1 LRGFLDIEEKKRV
14 DFVRSVINLM
24 PDLNKNV
31 LYFLLK
37 FFEKVIDHQVNN
49 KMNSYNLAVCFSPC
63 LLKPQNYGID
73 DLLTNTAIMVAAL
86 KFIIEKN
93 QEIFID
99 GLEQKPIPSNL
110 HILKSKTFLIEEW
123 KIAEEEKTN
132 EIMSKMMKI
141 SSEKK

>member
-1 LRGFLDIEEKKRV
+1 
-14 DFVRSVINLM
+14 M

-37 FFEKVIDHQVNN
+37 FFEKVMEHQTSN

-93 QEIFID
+93 QEIFI
-99 GLEQKPIPSNL
+99 EQKPIPSGMQ
-110 HILKSKTFLIEEW
+110 ISKSKTFLIEEW
-123 KIAEEEKTN
+123 KYAEEEKSN
-132 EIMSKMMKI
+132 EIMSKMMKT
-141 SSEKK
+141 SLDKSNK

>member
-1 LRGFLDIEEKKRV
+1 
-14 DFVRSVINLM
+14 M
-24 PDLNKNV
+24 PDINKNV

-37 FFEKVIDHQVNN
+37 FFEKVIEHQTHN

-93 QEIFID
+93 KEIFTD
-99 GLEQKPIPSNL
+99 HLEQKTIPSNMQ
-110 HILKSKTFLIEEW
+110 ILKSKTFLIEQW
-123 KIAEEEKTN
+123 KTAEEEKSN
-132 EIMSKMMKI
+132 EIMSKMMMKT
-141 SSEKK
+141 SMDKFYKKWASKLEEIV